1 MFVRGGR
8 GYHRDGEDRREYSQ
22 YNRDQGGHN
31 GQDRREYSKYNRDQG
46 ARRDNNEGP
55 SGQEQ
60 GGYDRPH
67 RGRGGSGRPPRG
79 LRGRDIGMYYAKKS
93 QEKKKRHRTVAHI
106 PHKQLDMFED
116 ELESIMKEQVI

>member
-22 YNRDQGGHN
+22 YNRDQGPGGHN
-31 GQDRREYSKYNRDQG
+31 
-46 ARRDNNEGP
+46 
-55 SGQEQ
+55 GQEQ